1 MSISINTRRS
11 KRRLANDSEYGS
23 FYATNSSSR
32 FVIASNIPKRKVK
45 MKTLIQKTRYF
56 RSTGSNLVIGLIFAL
71 TLSVLSI
78 SPALADRDHDGGG
91 HWGGHHGWHGGYGH
105 GYGGGRGGYGYG
117 YGGYQP
123 GYPQPYGYVQ
133 PSYIPPPVYYPPQ
146 QSPGITLFFPLYP
159 RW

>member
-1 MSISINTRRS
+1 
-11 KRRLANDSEYGS
+11 
-23 FYATNSSSR
+23 
-32 FVIASNIPKRKVK
+32 

-56 RSTGSNLVIGLIFAL
+56 RSTGSKLVIGLIFAS

-78 SPALADRDHDGGG
+78 SSALADRDHDGGG
-91 HWGGHHGWHGGYGH
+91 HWGGHHGWHGDRDGW
-105 GYGGGRGGYGYG
+105 GGRGGYGNG

-133 PSYIPPPVYYPPQ
+133 PVYIPPPVYYPPQ
-146 QSPGITLFFPLYP
+146 QSPGISLFFPLNP

>member
-1 MSISINTRRS
+1 
-11 KRRLANDSEYGS
+11 
-23 FYATNSSSR
+23 
-32 FVIASNIPKRKVK
+32 

-56 RSTGSNLVIGLIFAL
+56 RSTGSNLVIGLIFAS

-78 SPALADRDHDGGG
+78 SSALADRDHDGGG
-91 HWGGHHGWHGGYGH
+91 HWGGHHGWHGDRDGWGGGRGGYGH
-105 GYGGGRGGYGYG
+105 GYGGRGGYGNG

-133 PSYIPPPVYYPPQ
+133 PVYIPPPVYYPPQ
-146 QSPGITLFFPLYP
+146 SPGISLFFPLNP